1 MSTSLAIRS
10 LAEKSNKIEMKLTVL
25 ILFVGLLAVTVS
37 CAPFIANGH
46 GEKTISF
53 SGKGNDFI
61 GYENLLSDD

>member
-1 MSTSLAIRS
+1 
-10 LAEKSNKIEMKLTVL
+10 MKLTVL